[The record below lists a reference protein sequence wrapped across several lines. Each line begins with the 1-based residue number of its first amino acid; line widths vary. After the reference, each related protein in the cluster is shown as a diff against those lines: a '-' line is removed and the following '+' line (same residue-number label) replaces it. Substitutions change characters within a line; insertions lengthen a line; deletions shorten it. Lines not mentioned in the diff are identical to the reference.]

1 MSSRKGVKPYLLPD
15 CCSVYYYRMSVLQ
28 TLNQYLQKKTFRNL
42 CAGLRTE
49 RYVYPYKYIPV
60 GRWGSGKALVSRN
73 LAKLGHNFLGLWVK
87 IYFGFNCGFVVH
99 ARSPNL
105 QAYTRVSV
113 QYHGYCTSGR
123 GISTSQRQV
132 KMHYHNGIVSLV
144 TQSTVM
150 PEIIL

>member
-1 MSSRKGVKPYLLPD
+1 M
-15 CCSVYYYRMSVLQ
+15 
-28 TLNQYLQKKTFRNL
+28 F
-42 CAGLRTE
+42 
-49 RYVYPYKYIPV
+49 IPINIYQLGDGAQV
-60 GRWGSGKALVSRN
+60 KALVSRN
-73 LAKLGHNFLGLWVK
+73 LAKLCHNFLDLWVK

-123 GISTSQRQV
+123 GIFTSQRQV